1 MAPAIAGES
10 PVNSLLLVPDS
21 TRLPPLAR
29 YPVDISIQ
37 IARRSV
43 PCQPSIARAIMS
55 ISPKAA
61 GNEGTNNANDCYT
74 INVRGEVFFLNNSQ
88 ISYDSPN
95 YFTACFGSEFSE
107 ARMDYL
113 SGYPVLPLSPRA
125 ISATMDME
133 TALRYL
139 LVDAQFYNLQ
149 GLCDLLTM
157 PPPTVDL
164 SWAGFANDFVN
175 LRDVLDDTLPEGIV
189 KRDDGSV
196 MSEDSDLRV
205 FVYAQDVVMKIVVT
219 TTTFPQLGSQYSRLY
234 ESSRI
239 VELSD
244 PTSPTASRTYT
255 PSVLSSDA
263 SDSEHSLGFRMDKFF
278 DEGSLNVDGESYSMD
293 SNTTGLWSTSHAL
306 ATYPYSY
313 QCAHRAWTFWADEVI
328 LAYLPVDSSTPSGQ
342 TTTATLI
349 SARMRTLPGILAGLR
364 LQT

>member
-1 MAPAIAGES
+1 
-10 PVNSLLLVPDS
+10 
-21 TRLPPLAR
+21 
-29 YPVDISIQ
+29 
-37 IARRSV
+37 
-43 PCQPSIARAIMS
+43 MS

-107 ARMDYL
+107 ARSRTLLLNRHPAVFTIIVDYL

-196 MSEDSDLRV
+196 MSEDSDLPV
-205 FVYAQDVVMKIVVT
+205 FVYAQDVVMK
-219 TTTFPQLGSQYSRLY
+219 
-234 ESSRI
+234 
-239 VELSD
+239 
-244 PTSPTASRTYT
+244 
-255 PSVLSSDA
+255 
-263 SDSEHSLGFRMDKFF
+263 
-278 DEGSLNVDGESYSMD
+278 
-293 SNTTGLWSTSHAL
+293 
-306 ATYPYSY
+306 
-313 QCAHRAWTFWADEVI
+313 
-328 LAYLPVDSSTPSGQ
+328 
-342 TTTATLI
+342 
-349 SARMRTLPGILAGLR
+349 
-364 LQT
+364 